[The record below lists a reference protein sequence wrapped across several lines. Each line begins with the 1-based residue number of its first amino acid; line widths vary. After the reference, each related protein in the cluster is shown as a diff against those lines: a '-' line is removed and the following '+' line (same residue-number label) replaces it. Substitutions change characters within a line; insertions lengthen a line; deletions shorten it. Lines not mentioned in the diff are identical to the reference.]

1 MAPKR
6 RNAKSRV
13 NKPETLGKTA
23 VDQASSKAALGALKK
38 VYGPKKTREL
48 LENLLLE
55 EDYAAEKPKKARN
68 VKGKKPRVKQAGAA
82 AKKRLPRVTLYDK
95 LDDIF
100 REAQVPAH
108 RRDDLKQWFID
119 KVRAVVENENKP
131 SLPDKAP
138 ELWQKG
144 RGEKALE
151 FLSRVYKPYLEA
163 RVLTYAWLSEH
174 DFTLYQAVKA
184 AAHRLKPED
193 VRPLP
198 LTESEALD
206 IEYGKYVELYG
217 QEELE
222 RIHTLMST
230 LKHREHRQRKSVD
243 ADEEHHLQQI

>member
-6 RNAKSRV
+6 RNAKSRLK
-13 NKPETLGKTA
+13 KPETLGKA
-23 VDQASSKAALGALKK
+23 AADQASSKAALGALKK

-55 EDYAAEKPKKARN
+55 EDYAAQKPKKARN

-82 AKKRLPRVTLYDK
+82 AKKRLPRVALYDK

-108 RRDDLKQWFID
+108 RRDDLKQWFIGR
-119 KVRAVVENENKP
+119 VRAVVDNENKP

-144 RGEKALE
+144 QGEKALK

-163 RVLTYAWLSEH
+163 QVLTYAWLSEK
-174 DFTLYQAVKA
+174 DYPLYQAVQGA
-184 AAHRLKPED
+184 ARR
-193 VRPLP
+193 VRPDDNQLLP
-198 LTESEALD
+198 LTESEVLD
-206 IEYGKYVELYG
+206 MEFKTFVDLYG
-217 QEELE
+217 QDELE
-222 RIHTLMST
+222 RIHTVMST
-230 LKHREHRQRKSVD
+230 LKHREHRHRKKSGI
-243 ADEEHHLQQI
+243 ANEYNLSKI